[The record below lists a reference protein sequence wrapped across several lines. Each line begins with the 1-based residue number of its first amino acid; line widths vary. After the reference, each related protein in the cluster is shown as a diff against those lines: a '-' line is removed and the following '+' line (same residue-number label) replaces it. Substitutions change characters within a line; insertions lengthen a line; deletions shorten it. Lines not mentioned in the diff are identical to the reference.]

1 MLDKGIKVCL
11 GTDGDSSN
19 NNLNMVEEIHIAS
32 IVNKA
37 VEKDATAVKAIE
49 VLKMATINAA
59 EAFGINSGEIKEGKL
74 ADITLFNLNSINFTP
89 KNNLIS
95 ALCYS
100 ASSEDVDT
108 LIVDGKLLMENRKL
122 LTLDEKEIIKK
133 AQEAM
138 DSILQR

>member
-1 MLDKGIKVCL
+1 M
-11 GTDGDSSN
+11 
-19 NNLNMVEEIHIAS
+19 
-32 IVNKA
+32 
-37 VEKDATAVKAIE
+37 
-49 VLKMATINAA
+49 
-59 EAFGINSGEIKEGKL
+59 
-74 ADITLFNLNSINFTP
+74 
-89 KNNLIS
+89 